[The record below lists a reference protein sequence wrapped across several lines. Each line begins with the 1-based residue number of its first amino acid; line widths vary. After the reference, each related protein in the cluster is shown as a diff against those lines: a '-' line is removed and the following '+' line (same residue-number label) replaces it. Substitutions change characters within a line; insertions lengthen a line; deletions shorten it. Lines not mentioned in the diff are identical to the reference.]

1 MPDASFKV
9 SCQVALGLLF
19 LSTGAQAADGLRAHG
34 LGDGMEAGI
43 GLTASHTYHGNFFY
57 QSSNKTAVEGLLL
70 SPAVSLKQNFGRGHL
85 ALNAGA
91 EIAQYDLP
99 DDSSDYTDS
108 TIVGSFRYDGGTR
121 TAFSANLQSRRGH
134 DPFGVDRTAGGVF
147 ANQELDKWLRNSVG
161 GMYRYGA
168 PTALLNF
175 EIDAQLAEKDYTT
188 NEPDT
193 NDLDH
198 QLVQS
203 SQTLFVNYSPKTAL
217 LFEFG
222 QTLVD
227 FDSAAAADRDA
238 LELRLRTGVKWQ
250 ATAKTQGDL
259 RLGAMR
265 RRLDDSGREAISGF
279 SWAAE
284 ITWQPLARTR
294 VQIDS
299 SRRSQESFSQSVSV
313 LDNRRHSLTLGQK
326 LSENFRV
333 SIEAMTGESRFV
345 GSSRVDDL
353 ESYRLSLIYAVRDS
367 VSVFA
372 EARKFERD
380 STLNSLDFEAESG
393 LIGLRL
399 SP

>member
-1 MPDASFKV
+1 
-9 SCQVALGLLF
+9 
-19 LSTGAQAADGLRAHG
+19 
-34 LGDGMEAGI
+34 
-43 GLTASHTYHGNFFY
+43 
-57 QSSNKTAVEGLLL
+57 
-70 SPAVSLKQNFGRGHL
+70 
-85 ALNAGA
+85 
-91 EIAQYDLP
+91 
-99 DDSSDYTDS
+99 
-108 TIVGSFRYDGGTR
+108 
-121 TAFSANLQSRRGH
+121 
-134 DPFGVDRTAGGVF
+134 
-147 ANQELDKWLRNSVG
+147 
-161 GMYRYGA
+161 
-168 PTALLNF
+168 
-175 EIDAQLAEKDYTT
+175 
-188 NEPDT
+188 
-193 NDLDH
+193 
-198 QLVQS
+198 
-203 SQTLFVNYSPKTAL
+203 